1 MDLLLQRAHPRSS
14 TASTEPAA
22 PLSSRLP
29 SATAGIALGLC
40 GAGSILSELHR
51 LWGGPADGGT
61 LVLTWM
67 AAAAWLPFS
76 LSRLCRRRVL
86 AAELRV
92 PSQIASYGAWQMVW
106 QFLSLRLVYLA
117 SPTAAR
123 VLVAVGQA
131 LQLGLLVWFL
141 AACWSTRTAP
151 EPFWNPPTVN
161 VAVSTIA
168 GIGVGLPAGFSVGCF
183 VLALFLQLAL
193 VPWQVW
199 RVSCEAAVSA
209 SPAVAM
215 MQAPCSLNALV
226 WGVMRRDGTSA
237 ALLLG
242 TPDLRVAD
250 RLTHALFG
258 MATAV
263 LWLTLLAL
271 WRRRTAIRKQVP

>member
-1 MDLLLQRAHPRSS
+1 MSAASSPGRWVIPGKQLSRVKSLSRSATRA
-14 TASTEPAA
+14 AS
-22 PLSSRLP
+22 LSCRLP

-40 GAGSILSELHR
+40 GSGSILSELHR

-61 LVLTWM
+61 LVLTGM

-76 LSRLCRRRVL
+76 LSRLCCRRIL
-86 AAELRV
+86 AAEMLV

-131 LQLGLLVWFL
+131 LQFGLLVWFL
-141 AACWSTRTAP
+141 AACRRTRTAP

-161 VAVSTIA
+161 VAVSTVA
-168 GIGVGLPAGFSVGCF
+168 GIGVGLPAGFSVGCY
-183 VLALFLQLAL
+183 VLALCLQLTL

-199 RVSCEAAVSA
+199 RTSCDANVSA

-215 MQAPCSLNALV
+215 MQALHIALCAS
-226 WGVMRRDGTSA
+226 RSA
-237 ALLLG
+237 SRSALSS
-242 TPDLRVAD
+242 R
-250 RLTHALFG
+250 
-258 MATAV
+258 
-263 LWLTLLAL
+263 
-271 WRRRTAIRKQVP
+271 

>member
-1 MDLLLQRAHPRSS
+1 ML
-14 TASTEPAA
+14 
-22 PLSSRLP
+22 
-29 SATAGIALGLC
+29 
-40 GAGSILSELHR
+40 
-51 LWGGPADGGT
+51 
-61 LVLTWM
+61 
-67 AAAAWLPFS
+67 
-76 LSRLCRRRVL
+76 
-86 AAELRV
+86 V

-131 LQLGLLVWFL
+131 LQFGLLVWFL
-141 AACWSTRTAP
+141 AACRRTRTAP

-161 VAVSTIA
+161 VAVSTVA
-168 GIGVGLPAGFSVGCF
+168 GIGVGLPAGFSVGCY
-183 VLALFLQLAL
+183 VLALCLQLTL

-199 RVSCEAAVSA
+199 RTSCDANVSA

-215 MQAPCSLNALV
+215 MQAPCSLNALA

>member
-1 MDLLLQRAHPRSS
+1 
-14 TASTEPAA
+14 
-22 PLSSRLP
+22 
-29 SATAGIALGLC
+29 
-40 GAGSILSELHR
+40 
-51 LWGGPADGGT
+51 
-61 LVLTWM
+61 M

-131 LQLGLLVWFL
+131 LQLGLLGWFL
-141 AACWSTRTAP
+141 AACWRTRTAP

-161 VAVSTIA
+161 VAVSTVA
-168 GIGVGLPAGFSVGCF
+168 GIGVGLPAGFSVGCY
-183 VLALFLQLAL
+183 VLALCLQLTL

-199 RVSCEAAVSA
+199 RTSCDANVSA

-215 MQAPCSLNALV
+215 MQALHIALCAS
-226 WGVMRRDGTSA
+226 RSA
-237 ALLLG
+237 LRSALSS
-242 TPDLRVAD
+242 R
-250 RLTHALFG
+250 
-258 MATAV
+258 
-263 LWLTLLAL
+263 
-271 WRRRTAIRKQVP
+271 

>member
-1 MDLLLQRAHPRSS
+1 M
-14 TASTEPAA
+14 
-22 PLSSRLP
+22 
-29 SATAGIALGLC
+29 
-40 GAGSILSELHR
+40 
-51 LWGGPADGGT
+51 
-61 LVLTWM
+61 
-67 AAAAWLPFS
+67 
-76 LSRLCRRRVL
+76 
-86 AAELRV
+86 

-141 AACWSTRTAP
+141 AACWRTRTAP

-161 VAVSTIA
+161 VAVSTVA
-168 GIGVGLPAGFSVGCF
+168 GIGVGLPAGFSVSCF

>member
-1 MDLLLQRAHPRSS
+1 MGLLLQRAHPRSS
-14 TASTEPAA
+14 AASTEPAA
-22 PLSSRLP
+22 ASLSSRLP

-40 GAGSILSELHR
+40 GSGSILFELHR

-61 LVLTWM
+61 LVLTGM

-76 LSRLCRRRVL
+76 LSRLCCRRIL
-86 AAELRV
+86 AAEMLV

-131 LQLGLLVWFL
+131 LQFGLLVWFL
-141 AACWSTRTAP
+141 AACRRTRTAP

-161 VAVSTIA
+161 VAVSTVA

-183 VLALFLQLAL
+183 VLALCLQLAL

-199 RVSCEAAVSA
+199 RTSVSASVSA

-215 MQAPCSLNALV
+215 MQA
-226 WGVMRRDGTSA
+226 MHSA
-237 ALLLG
+237 VIPRA
-242 TPDLRVAD
+242 PLRAS
-250 RLTHALFG
+250 RGGSRSA
-258 MATAV
+258 
-263 LWLTLLAL
+263 
-271 WRRRTAIRKQVP
+271 